1 MMGDVEQLLLRGQ
14 YDEVE
19 LARGLLNTYY
29 APLYHLAFS
38 ILDDPAAADDIVQ
51 ETLLTA
57 LNKIERYEPGT
68 DLKAWL
74 NRIAVNRCRDTL
86 RRRKV
91 REKWY
96 VLWARVAMLGSPPR
110 TPERRTADNELAGEL
125 WQAVDD
131 LNVKH
136 RLPVIL
142 HYVHGMTAPEIAE
155 ILDIREGTVYS
166 RLYYACRKLEHLF
179 TESELERWA
188 EELING

>member
-1 MMGDVEQLLLRGQ
+1 M
-14 YDEVE
+14 
-19 LARGLLNTYY
+19 LA
-29 APLYHLAFS
+29 
-38 ILDDPAAADDIVQ
+38 
-51 ETLLTA
+51 A
-57 LNKIERYEPGT
+57 LNRIQQYEPGT
-68 DLKAWL
+68 NLKAWL
-74 NRIAVNRCRDTL
+74 SRITVNRCRDVL
-86 RRRKV
+86 RKHKV

-110 TPERRTADNELAGEL
+110 TPERRTADHELAGEL

-131 LNVKH
+131 LNEKH